1 MKVLFATGEA
11 FPFVKTGGLGDVSY
25 SLPKALVQKEKVDVR
40 VILPKYSKIPSE
52 LLKNAK
58 HLGHKEIWVA
68 HHNEYVGIE
77 EVELEGVI
85 YYLVD
90 NERYFKRINV
100 YGEFDDCERF
110 LFFCK
115 AVVETMNITGFK
127 PDIIHENEKL
137 SASKEYPL
145 VIEKSMKW
153 NTKQYQDLMDYI
165 RNK

>member
-25 SLPKALVQKEKVDVR
+25 SLPKALVHKEKVDVR

-52 LLKNAK
+52 LLKNTK

-115 AVVETMNITGFK
+115 AVVETIDITGFK
-127 PDIIHENEKL
+127 PDIIHCNDWQ
-137 SASKEYPL
+137 SALIPIYLKERIFL
-145 VIEKSMKW
+145 
-153 NTKQYQDLMDYI
+153 
-165 RNK
+165 

>member
-25 SLPKALVQKEKVDVR
+25 SLPKALVHKEKVDVR

-90 NERYFKRINV
+90 NERYFKRVNV
-100 YGEFDDCERF
+100 YGEFYKF
-110 LFFCK
+110 
-115 AVVETMNITGFK
+115 
-127 PDIIHENEKL
+127 
-137 SASKEYPL
+137 
-145 VIEKSMKW
+145 
-153 NTKQYQDLMDYI
+153 
-165 RNK
+165 